1 MIYTRFMLKPLICA
15 VLLVCPFLQ
24 VQAQLVS
31 PWFRGSSA
39 AWQALLKNTAFP
51 PLSAKLAQPLSSAA
65 TGFAVKTTAS
75 NWVLHRISHSGA
87 FCRMEKEIL
96 TAPFKSEKTLL
107 GKLAYFHDRDAR
119 LFALLPAN
127 KSADDKAFWRH
138 QDLLENTLA
147 EVESHFAPV
156 LPERFASAMFPQE
169 EVKRL
174 LDDPVQPPAYAL
186 YAKEMEAFAALPTLE
201 AQRAWARSALEYT
214 WKSLHSLLIKNP
226 SDIKPVEFEQYYR
239 QKLRLE
245 YFKTLN
251 EVLAKSTA
259 KRNTLIIRRKRKLNA
274 NLPGAGQPM
283 TDAQRLGLLQFT
295 LDKMEDSAQ
304 TLFPEED
311 LPARYLETKALLQ
324 QMSKVYEPY
333 AAAEA
338 LGAPYE
344 WTIRHGSAWPDLLGQ
359 EKAAY
364 LRALKGQA
372 IFTDLPPL
380 VARLDE
386 QMAALRRQTPADA
399 DFYAR
404 YYRLWAEKNV
414 YNTILARERFF
425 RAFNPK

>member
-39 AWQALLKNTAFP
+39 AWQALLKNTASQP
-51 PLSAKLAQPLSSAA
+51 IRTGLTLPLSGAA
-65 TGFAVKTTAS
+65 TGFTVKTTAS
-75 NWVLHRISHSGA
+75 NWVLHRISHSGV

-107 GKLAYFHDRDAR
+107 GRLAYFHDRDAR

-127 KSADDKAFWRH
+127 KSADTKAFWRH
-138 QDLLENTLA
+138 QDLLKNTLA

-156 LPERFASAMFPQE
+156 LPERFASSTFPAE

-174 LDDPVQPPAYAL
+174 LEDPVQPPAYAL
-186 YAKEMEAFAALPTLE
+186 YAKEMEAFAAQPTLD

-214 WKSLHSLLIKNP
+214 WKNLHSLLIKNP

-304 TLFPEED
+304 TLFPEEN
-311 LPARYLETKALLQ
+311 LTARYLETKALLQ
-324 QMSKVYEPY
+324 QMTKVYEPY
-333 AAAEA
+333 AVAEA

-344 WTIRHGSAWPDLLGQ
+344 WAIRHGSAWPDLLGQ

-364 LRALKGQA
+364 LRTLKGQA

-399 DFYAR
+399 DFYVR
-404 YYRLWAEKNV
+404 YYRLWAEQNV